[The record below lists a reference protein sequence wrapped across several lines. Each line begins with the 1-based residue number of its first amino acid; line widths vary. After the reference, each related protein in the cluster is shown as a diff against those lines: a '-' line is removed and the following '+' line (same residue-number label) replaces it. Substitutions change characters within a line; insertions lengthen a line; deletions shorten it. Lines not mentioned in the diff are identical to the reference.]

1 MRAFLLCLPV
11 MLLTACKD
19 AAPEKTESVIS
30 RPVKLFTV
38 PDSGSPNIRRFPAK
52 VEANQGSY
60 LSFRVNGELIE
71 FPTLAGQAVKKGDVL
86 AKLDPEDFKLQLAD
100 REARYKLAK
109 NQLERTE
116 TLKQKGIASQ
126 AELDQAKANMQV
138 ALSALEK
145 AQTDLEYTVLRA
157 PFSGTIS
164 KVFIK
169 NFESVVAKQNIMRI
183 ETRDLMDVTIQ
194 IPEKLVARVDKQ
206 TNYKPQVVFDSFP
219 NKAYSLSLKEWDTQ
233 ADPLTLSYRVVFTL
247 PLPSDFNL
255 LAGMTGN
262 VLIDL
267 NKVFRSD
274 QQKFTIPTTA
284 VFSDA
289 SEHSFVWRFN
299 DGSIEKVKI
308 TLGEIHK
315 SGIEV
320 ESGLQPGDKIVS
332 AGVHQLSEQSVV
344 RPWTK
349 ERGL

>member
-1 MRAFLLCLPV
+1 MRVLLLCISVLV
-11 MLLTACKD
+11 LAACNE
-19 AAPEKTESVIS
+19 ATPNNTESSIS

-38 PDSGSPNIRRFPAK
+38 PDSDSPNIRRFPAK

-60 LSFRVNGELIE
+60 LSFRVNGELMAL
-71 FPTLAGQAVKKGDVL
+71 PTLAGQAVNKGDVL

-126 AELDQAKANMQV
+126 SELDQAKANMQV

-183 ETRDLMDVTIQ
+183 ETRDLMDVTIH
-194 IPEKLVARVDKQ
+194 IPEKLVARVNKKTSYQ
-206 TNYKPQVVFDSFP
+206 PHVVFDSFP
-219 NKAYSLSLKEWDTQ
+219 HKSYTLSLKEWDTQ

-274 QQKFTIPTTA
+274 QQKFTIPTTS

-289 SEHSFVWRFN
+289 SQKSFVWRYQ
-299 DGSIEKVKI
+299 DGQLEKVNVV
-308 TLGEIHK
+308 LGEIHK

-320 ESGLQPGDKIVS
+320 ESGLKPGDKIVS
-332 AGVHQLSEQSVV
+332 AGVHHLTEKSKV

>member
-1 MRAFLLCLPV
+1 MRALLLLLPAI
-11 MLLTACKD
+11 LITACKD
-19 AAPEKTESVIS
+19 PQPEITESTIS

-38 PDSGSPNIRRFPAK
+38 PNTGSSNIRRFPAK

-60 LSFRVNGELIE
+60 LSFRVNGELMS
-71 FPTLAGQAVKKGDVL
+71 FPTLAGQSVEKGQIL
-86 AKLDPEDFKLQLAD
+86 AKLDPEDFKLQLSD

-116 TLKQKGIASQ
+116 TLKTKGIASQ
-126 AELDQAKANMQV
+126 SELDQAKANMQV

-157 PFSGTIS
+157 PFAGTIS

-194 IPEKLVARVDKQ
+194 IPEKLVARVDKK
-206 TNYKPQVVFDSFP
+206 TTYKPNVVFDSYP
-219 NKAYSLSLKEWDTQ
+219 NKSYELSLKEWDTQ

-247 PLPSDFNL
+247 PLPTDFNL

-267 NKVFRSD
+267 NKVFYSNQR
-274 QQKFTIPTTA
+274 KFTIPTTA

-289 SEHSFVWRFN
+289 SEDSFVWRYN
-299 DGSIEKVKI
+299 DGKLEKVKVV
-308 TLGEIHK
+308 LGEIHK
-315 SGIEV
+315 SGIEIID
-320 ESGLQPGDKIVS
+320 GLNPGDQIVS
-332 AGVHQLSEQSVV
+332 AGVHHLTAQSNV

>member
-1 MRAFLLCLPV
+1 MRSLLLLLPAL
-11 MLLTACKD
+11 LLTACKEPQITQVD
-19 AAPEKTESVIS
+19 SELS

-38 PDSGSPNIRRFPAK
+38 SDAASSNIRRFPAK

-60 LSFRVNGELIE
+60 LSFRVNGELMAL
-71 FPTLAGQAVKKGDVL
+71 PTLAGQSVKKGQIL
-86 AKLDPEDFKLQLAD
+86 AKLDPEDFKLQLSD
-100 REARYKLAK
+100 REARFKLAK

-116 TLKQKGIASQ
+116 TLKTKGIASQ
-126 AELDQAKANMQV
+126 SELDQASANMQV

-157 PFSGTIS
+157 PFSGTVS

-169 NFESVVAKQNIMRI
+169 NYESVVAKQNIMRI
-183 ETRDLMDVTIQ
+183 ETRDLMDVSIQ
-194 IPEKLVARVDKQ
+194 IPEKLVARVDKN
-206 TNYKPQVVFDSFP
+206 THYKPSVVFDSFP
-219 NKAYSLSLKEWDTQ
+219 NKSYQLTLKEWDTQ

-247 PLPSDFNL
+247 PLPTDFNL

-267 NKVFRSD
+267 NKVYQRNERI
-274 QQKFTIPTTA
+274 FTIPTTA
-284 VFSDA
+284 IFSD
-289 SEHSFVWRFN
+289 SSKHSFVWRYK
-299 DGSIEKVKI
+299 DGALEKVKV

-315 SGIEV
+315 SGIEIN
-320 ESGLQPGDKIVS
+320 EGLNPGDQIVS
-332 AGVHQLSEQSVV
+332 AGVHNLTATSRV